1 MDRRLIY
8 FFLLVTFNLFYAL
21 DMSICGTRRF
31 QTVFTQVGFEF
42 LVNFFKLIMLTAL
55 ILKLHQL
62 LHVVVLVEMLNTEL
76 MVLRQIFRGYK
87 LLVCSFDHHFGLEV
101 DFGAALLLTLIDELA
116 LIFVLWKAAV
126 SEPRIDQLLLD

>member
-1 MDRRLIY
+1 
-8 FFLLVTFNLFYAL
+8 
-21 DMSICGTRRF
+21 MSICGTRRF
-31 QTVFTQVGFEF
+31 QTVFAQVRFEF

-62 LHVVVLVEMLNTEL
+62 LHVVIMVEMFNTEL
-76 MVLRQIFRGYK
+76 MVLRQILRGYK
-87 LLVCSFDHHFGLEV
+87 LLVYSFDHHFGLEV